1 MHTRIIDTNV
11 LISALIKKGLTRE
24 ILTDFNINFIFPE
37 QGLEEIYFYKSEII
51 RKAKINEREFDVL
64 LLRLLKYIRLIPTEI
79 FVDFREE
86 ANKIMNK
93 IDKDDIIFIACALAF
108 DCSIWSDDKHFKKQ
122 KEIKVFTTKDI
133 LENYFKKNEKEN

>member
-24 ILTDFNINFIFPE
+24 I
-37 QGLEEIYFYKSEII
+37 
-51 RKAKINEREFDVL
+51 
-64 LLRLLKYIRLIPTEI
+64 

-93 IDKDDIIFIACALAF
+93 IDKDDVIFIACALAF